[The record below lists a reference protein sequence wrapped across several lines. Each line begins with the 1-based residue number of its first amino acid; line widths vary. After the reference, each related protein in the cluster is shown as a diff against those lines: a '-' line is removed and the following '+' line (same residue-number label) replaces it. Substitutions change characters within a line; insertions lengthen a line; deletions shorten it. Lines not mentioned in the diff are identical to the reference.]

1 MKRHLIKSCCG
12 GKGYI
17 LELDNPVSKEML
29 PTFKQAGY
37 STSETYSKVGVFF
50 VSRNGLTASGPF
62 GTMKIQVRCSGA
74 ANCSQLL
81 DHLENTLTLAALQK

>member
-17 LELDNPVSKEML
+17 LELDKPVGKEML

-37 STSETYSKVGVFF
+37 STAENYSKVGVFF

-74 ANCSQLL
+74 ANCGQLL
-81 DHLENTLTLAALQK
+81 DHLENTLTLASLPK